1 MVISTKDVLYLHK
14 EEVAKQIHS
23 VIEFTKII
31 SLLLSS
37 SSSSVALVG
46 QSLSHVQLFAT
57 PELQHA
63 RFLCPWGFPGK
74 NTGLGCY
81 FLLQGIFLDQGLNL
95 YLLHWQAD
103 SLPLSHQGSPML
115 YTEEYKDTTR

>member
-103 SLPLSHQGSPML
+103 SLPLSHRESPV
-115 YTEEYKDTTR
+115 

>member
-1 MVISTKDVLYLHK
+1 MVISTKDALYLHK
-14 EEVAKQIHS
+14 EAFAKQIHS
-23 VIEFTKII
+23 VIKFTKFI

-63 RFLCPWGFPGK
+63 RLLCPWGFPGK
-74 NTGLGCY
+74 NTGVGCH

-95 YLLHWQAD
+95 YLLHWQVD
-103 SLPLSHQGSPML
+103 SLALSHRGS
-115 YTEEYKDTTR
+115 RV